1 MSASFPIVGGGPEP
15 PRGAHPEQ
23 RTRGAGDASFAERME
38 AARAATTLAE
48 PPPEVRAEVQAAAR
62 CADQLHKLG
71 RQLRFEQDD
80 ESGRIRIEVRDLDGN
95 VLRRVPPSE
104 VFDFATGKATG

>member
-1 MSASFPIVGGGPEP
+1 MSASFPIVGGSAEP
-15 PRGAHPEQ
+15 PRGSAPEP
-23 RTRGAGDASFAERME
+23 RTRGVAEPNFAERME
-38 AARAATTLAE
+38 AARAGTTLPE

-71 RQLRFEQDD
+71 RQLRFEQDGS
-80 ESGRIRIEVRDLDGN
+80 SGQIRIEVRDLDGN

-104 VFDFATGKATG
+104 VFDFATGRATR

>member
-15 PRGAHPEQ
+15 PLGTHPEQ
-23 RTRGAGDASFAERME
+23 RTRAAGEASFAERME

-71 RQLRFEQDD
+71 RQLRFEQD

-104 VFDFATGKATG
+104 VFDFATGKANG